1 MKNKVHIFLLKRRYV
16 LALAVLAVSA
26 GIFYAVSYP
35 AAQAAYATDRQL
47 PIYCVDCGED
57 KRCAISFDAAWGDV
71 RVRQLYFQRFAD
83 LDIGIYTLS
92 IKNTN
97 VGMAH
102 DSKRY
107 KWQEKTE
114 SIKSQKNG
122 ICEKRKSQEG
132 WEMSV
137 SMGPTFLLFFDPL
150 CWDFLMWIDEVWGS
164 RHCKESCIWQSNS
177 AICSFSICYSNA
189 LTRLRI

>member
-1 MKNKVHIFLLKRRYV
+1 MKKRTHIFFLKRRYV
-16 LALAVLAVSA
+16 LAMALLAISA
-26 GIFYAVSYP
+26 AIFYVVSYP

-47 PIYCVDCGED
+47 PIYCVDCGEE

-102 DSKRY
+102 DR
-107 KWQEKTE
+107 KTH
-114 SIKSQKNG
+114 K
-122 ICEKRKSQEG
+122 
-132 WEMSV
+132 
-137 SMGPTFLLFFDPL
+137 
-150 CWDFLMWIDEVWGS
+150 
-164 RHCKESCIWQSNS
+164 
-177 AICSFSICYSNA
+177 
-189 LTRLRI
+189 